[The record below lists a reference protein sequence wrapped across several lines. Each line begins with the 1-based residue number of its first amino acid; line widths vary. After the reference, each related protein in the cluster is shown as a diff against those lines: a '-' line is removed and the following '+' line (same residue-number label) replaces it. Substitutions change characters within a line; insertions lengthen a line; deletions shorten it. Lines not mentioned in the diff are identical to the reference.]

1 MFRFIRDN
9 GEKREFEYEDE
20 YTLGRSGKIRR
31 TCPPPLG
38 EEARAVLSDA
48 FYAIAEQ
55 LERDAEEL
63 RRRGKDFDDDDAFGA
78 MVSGS

>member
-9 GEKREFEYEDE
+9 GEKRAFEYEDE

-31 TCPPPLG
+31 SCPPVLG
-38 EEARAVLSDA
+38 EEARTVLSEA

-55 LERDAEEL
+55 LEHDAEEL
-63 RRRGKDFDDDDAFGA
+63 RRRGKAIDDDEAFGA